1 MMLYSEIKN
10 WLKNFK
16 LKVSHIL
23 FATAA
28 VVLAVTA
35 VYGVRYWGDLSAKK
49 SDIENAKTQIAKF
62 QEQKEKVHG
71 AYADA
76 LNRSKA
82 TQSEIKK
89 RLEAIMPYDEAFT
102 DLTRELD
109 NFFEKNYK
117 PNEVFIAGS
126 LNFGKPT
133 IPKEDVGYA
142 ILPFSMNI
150 ESSLENFNKFLEFV
164 TKSGTLESM
173 TRLMDIESIRLNFG
187 GEEKEKITFSVNMR
201 AYFQYAL

>member
-1 MMLYSEIKN
+1 MLYSEIKN
-10 WLKNFK
+10 RLKNFK

-23 FATAA
+23 FAVSA
-28 VVLAVTA
+28 VILIVTA
-35 VYGVRYWGDLSAKK
+35 VYGVRYFGELSQKK
-49 SDIENAKTQIAKF
+49 SEIENAQNKIAELG
-62 QEQKEKVHG
+62 EQKEKAH
-71 AYADA
+71 AEYLSA
-76 LNRSKA
+76 LDRSKA

-89 RLEAIMPYDEAFT
+89 RLEAIMPYSEAFT
-102 DLTRELD
+102 DLTRALD

-117 PNEVFIAGS
+117 PNEVFIVGS

-133 IPKEDVGYA
+133 MPEGDTGYA

-164 TKSGTLESM
+164 AKSGTLESM

-187 GEEKEKITFSVNMR
+187 GENKEKITFSVNMN
-201 AYFQYAL
+201 AYFQNAE

>member
-23 FATAA
+23 FAATA
-28 VVLAVTA
+28 VVLAVTV
-35 VYGVRYWGDLSAKK
+35 VYGIGYWGELSEKN
-49 SDIENAKTQIAKF
+49 SDIENAQTEITKL
-62 QEQKEKVHG
+62 QEQKEKAHS

-117 PNEVFIAGS
+117 QNEMFVAGS
-126 LNFGKPT
+126 LNFGKPI
-133 IPKEDVGYA
+133 IPKEDAGYA
-142 ILPFSMNI
+142 VLPFSMNI

-164 TKSGTLESM
+164 AKSGTLESM

-201 AYFQYAL
+201 AYFQYAQ